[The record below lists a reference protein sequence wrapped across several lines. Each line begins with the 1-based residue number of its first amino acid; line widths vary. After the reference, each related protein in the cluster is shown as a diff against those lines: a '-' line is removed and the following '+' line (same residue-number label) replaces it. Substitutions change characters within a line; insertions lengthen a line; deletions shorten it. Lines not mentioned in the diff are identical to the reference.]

1 MAKYR
6 MGNSSVLSG
15 RVGGVVYKNGPN
27 GPYVQK
33 YTKKKN
39 VKTTILSSRGN
50 VTVDPAK
57 PKQVMT
63 SLSSYWKNLSTIEQ
77 FSYDVQSYFYP
88 PVVWAGTSRRRTAK
102 ALFVHLNA
110 PLILYGGQTLSSIN
124 FTCPSPRLTHHVQAM
139 QNPYCDTG
147 TITMTAYIPFSNG
160 TTIVPADCI
169 LVLSGTEPW
178 TANYPFMP
186 SQFSHI
192 YHTLPGNTD
201 MSSEN
206 LYNDYTDSFGQL
218 TPGMQIILG
227 AFTINIVTGQR
238 TKPRYLRFFV
248 T

>member
-1 MAKYR
+1 

-15 RVGGVVYKNGPN
+15 KVGGVVYKNGPN

-50 VTVDPAK
+50 VTIDPAK

-63 SLSSYWKNLSTIEQ
+63 TLSSYWKNLSSTEQ

-88 PVVWAGTSRRRTAK
+88 PIIWAGTSRRRTAK
-102 ALFVHLNA
+102 ALFVHLNS
-110 PLILYGGQTLSSIN
+110 PLMLYGGQTLSSIN
-124 FTCPSPRLTHHVQAM
+124 FTCPPPRLTHNVQAM
-139 QNPYCDTG
+139 QNPICNQG
-147 TITMTAYIPFSNG
+147 TSTMTATIPFSNG
-160 TTIVPADCI
+160 TNIVPPDCI

-192 YHTLPGNTD
+192 YHTYPPNTD
-201 MSSEN
+201 MDLEN
-206 LYNDYTDSFGQL
+206 LFSEYVQSFGQL
-218 TPGMQIILG
+218 ENGMRIILG